1 MLDIRLPLGL
11 LLSVLGIL
19 LAGYGLLTQGDSMYM
34 RYSLGI
40 NINLLWGILLAA
52 TGLLMLGLYA
62 RSRRQPDDPSS

>member
-11 LLSVLGIL
+11 LLSLLGIL
-19 LAGYGLLTQGDSMYM
+19 LAGYGLITNGDSMYL

-40 NINLLWGILLAA
+40 NINLLWGILLGA

-62 RSRRQPDDPSS
+62 RARRQPDDPSS